1 MIVTEMTQGFGEL
14 SDAECTILYSY
25 GFVEHVMIRHRKYM
39 TSLQQQTPTEKR
51 AAALRFIVCLG
62 IVSLF
67 ADMTYEGAHSI
78 IGPYLKDLGATAF
91 QVALIAGIGEMLG
104 ASLRFFSGKFADR
117 TRSYWTITLCGY
129 AMNVVAVPALAF
141 AQNWETAAILIIA
154 ERTGKALRG
163 PARDVLLSGA
173 TQEIGHG
180 WGFGLHSI
188 MDQTGAVIGPL
199 LMVAAV
205 ARTHH
210 FGPPFLWLAFP
221 AVGTLVA
228 LLMARLLNPGRGVGA
243 VKTQVTQDLPRVFW
257 LYVAAA
263 GLLACGFVDFPL
275 LAYHFQSAGIS
286 TAVEIPLLYAG
297 AMAVNGLT
305 ALIFGKLFDRFGLNI
320 LVIGIFISLAGLP
333 LGFLGGAAGAIAA
346 VACWATGLGAQDA
359 CLRSGIASVVSM
371 NKRGGA
377 FGAFNG
383 VYGVAWFLGSLVMGL
398 LYSRSLAA
406 LVAFGIA
413 AQLAAAAMFF
423 GLRRDLRSASLEQK
437 ASPAPKAH

>member
-1 MIVTEMTQGFGEL
+1 MGNEP
-14 SDAECTILYSY
+14 
-25 GFVEHVMIRHRKYM
+25 
-39 TSLQQQTPTEKR
+39 TSHQSASQKR

-78 IGPYLKDLGATAF
+78 IGPYLKDLGATAL
-91 QVALIAGIGEMLG
+91 QVAIIAGVGEMLG
-104 ASLRFFSGKFADR
+104 ASLRFFSGRFADR
-117 TRSYWTITLCGY
+117 TRAYWTITFFGY

-141 AQNWETAAILIIA
+141 AQNWQTAAILIVI

-173 TQEIGHG
+173 TQEVGHG

-205 ARTHH
+205 ARSHH
-210 FGPPFLWLAFP
+210 FGPAFFWLAFP

-228 LLMARLLNPGRGVGA
+228 LLMARVLNPDHARSPKA
-243 VKTQVTQDLPRVFW
+243 QTSQTMPPLFW
-257 LYVAAA
+257 TYVAAA
-263 GLLACGFVDFPL
+263 GLLACGMVDFPL
-275 LAYHFQSAGIS
+275 LAYHFQAAKIS

-305 ALIFGKLFDRFGLNI
+305 ALLFGRLFDRFGLNS
-320 LVIGIFISLAGLP
+320 LALGIFVSLLALP
-333 LGFLGGAAGAIAA
+333 LGFLGGAWAA
-346 VACWATGLGAQDA
+346 VASVACWATGLGAQDA
-359 CLRSGIASVVSM
+359 CLRSGIATVVSM
-371 NKRGGA
+371 NKRGSA

-383 VYGVAWFLGSLVMGL
+383 VYGVSWFLGSVAMGL

-406 LVAFGIA
+406 LVIFGIA
-413 AQLAAAAMFF
+413 TQFAAAVMFF
-423 GLRRDLRSASLEQK
+423 RLRGMLK
-437 ASPAPKAH
+437 VKPA